1 MAGRKLREQVNL
13 VPCPHSCQIWLPL
26 RFTANIP
33 EILAQF
39 ICQLGILSSVSI
51 KAITLLFS
59 IITTLT
65 FIVISIT
72 HILAGK
78 GTATLPSYS
87 FGRTSII
94 EHLQLPQP
102 LLLLNSWQ
110 SWKMYRRQ
118 MSLNPHLQE
127 SSSRSSCAHTD
138 GWIHAPT
145 PAVHL
150 KANTEWHSL
159 LLFCSKFSFLF

>member
-39 ICQLGILSSVSI
+39 ICQLGILSNVSI
-51 KAITLLFS
+51 KVITLLFS

-72 HILAGK
+72 HILD
-78 GTATLPSYS
+78 PSLNGVVFNYFLLWDQVS
-87 FGRTSII
+87 QYRSRGLFFPSGVFTTYMV
-94 EHLQLPQP
+94 
-102 LLLLNSWQ
+102 LLLHDV
-110 SWKMYRRQ
+110 Y
-118 MSLNPHLQE
+118 
-127 SSSRSSCAHTD
+127 
-138 GWIHAPT
+138 
-145 PAVHL
+145 
-150 KANTEWHSL
+150 
-159 LLFCSKFSFLF
+159 